1 MTTVYS
7 DPGYDYMEM
16 QRHWHPGSEKYTGA
30 DALVTAF
37 VNGWRPET
45 TVYYEEF
52 WHAGSR
58 LVTVYYVE
66 LARDDEQVTMP
77 IITNPYMHRILRNMT
92 AELHP
97 VEDREMIRRRQHS
110 SGSAK

>member
-30 DALVTAF
+30 DALVTMF
-37 VNGWRPET
+37 VEGWTPAR
-45 TVYYEEF
+45 TVFYEEF

-58 LVTVYYVE
+58 LVTVYNVD
-66 LARDDEQVTMP
+66 LTRGDEHVMML
-77 IITNPYMHRILRNMT
+77 IITNPYMLRILRNMN
-92 AELHP
+92 AELRP
-97 VEDREMIRRRQHS
+97 VEEREMVRRQHTN
-110 SGSAK
+110 GSVK